1 MQRRNNNV
9 KEGIKNTT
17 KLYKYIISTDKF
29 QEKRQ
34 TYQDYTKLS
43 SMVTENNYNEGVLT
57 IKGIK
62 IQKKNEHKTN
72 FT

>member
-9 KEGIKNTT
+9 KEGIRNTT

-29 QEKRQ
+29 QENRQ

-62 IQKKNEHKTN
+62 IQKKNEHETN